1 MKVYVQSID
10 YRAWLVIQNGPR
22 PIPKNSVGKK
32 LVKRESMFDYTKEQ
46 LDIMQTNARAIN
58 MLYCAI
64 SEEEYKRISTC
75 KTAKD
80 IWDRLENIHGDANK
94 VKEIESTSTLEESEN
109 GEDRED
115 LAVIPRMRKRKSR
128 KKQNRKSQSI

>member
-1 MKVYVQSID
+1 MKVHIQSID

-22 PIPKNSVGKK
+22 RIPNNSDGKK
-32 LVKRESMFDYTKEQ
+32 LVKRASIFDYIEEQ
-46 LDIMQTNARAIN
+46 LDIIQTNARAIN

-75 KTAKD
+75 ETAQD

-109 GEDRED
+109 DED
-115 LAVIPRMRKRKSR
+115 
-128 KKQNRKSQSI
+128 